1 MPVNRT
7 LGLTEKAREF
17 STTTDLLMTLA
28 LGFRVLD
35 GSLWLGPGLCNK
47 GLGRGGAWREVTCR
61 LLQVSPHTPLDWMMA
76 WMILLAGCL
85 GSSVAAAGLGPEQR
99 GRYSKDTQGH
109 VCHFYLSCKSN
120 VAQEGRIQRRKQC
133 CTSCNR
139 RRRIYVPTSGISSSP
154 QDSLFFL
161 LPQLSCPFPLEF

>member
-47 GLGRGGAWREVTCR
+47 GLGGGEPGGRSHAGFSKCP
-61 LLQVSPHTPLDWMMA
+61 LNTPLDWMMA

-85 GSSVAAAGLGPEQR
+85 GSSVAAAGLAPEQR

-120 VAQEGRIQRRKQC
+120 VAQEGGIQRRK
-133 CTSCNR
+133 R
-139 RRRIYVPTSGISSSP
+139 V
-154 QDSLFFL
+154 LH
-161 LPQLSCPFPLEF
+161 

>member
-47 GLGRGGAWREVTCR
+47 GLGGGGAWREVTCR
-61 LLQVSPHTPLDWMMA
+61 LLQVSPQHSAGLDDGLDDSAGWMPWEQCGCCWTCPGTERQVFKGHTRSRLSFLP
-76 WMILLAGCL
+76 ILQVKCSSRGQNSKKEA
-85 GSSVAAAGLGPEQR
+85 SVALAATEGDG
-99 GRYSKDTQGH
+99 SM
-109 VCHFYLSCKSN
+109 YLQ
-120 VAQEGRIQRRKQC
+120 VE
-133 CTSCNR
+133 
-139 RRRIYVPTSGISSSP
+139 SP
-154 QDSLFFL
+154 PPLKTPYFSFFPNL
-161 LPQLSCPFPLEF
+161 AVPFP

>member
-17 STTTDLLMTLA
+17 STSTDLLMTLA

-35 GSLWLGPGLCNK
+35 GSLWLGQGSAIK
-47 GLGRGGAWREVTCR
+47 VWAGRGGGGAWREVTCR

-85 GSSVAAAGLGPEQR
+85 GSSVAAAGLAPEQR

-120 VAQEGRIQRRKQC
+120 VAQEGGIQRRK
-133 CTSCNR
+133 R
-139 RRRIYVPTSGISSSP
+139 V
-154 QDSLFFL
+154 LH
-161 LPQLSCPFPLEF
+161 

>member
-47 GLGRGGAWREVTCR
+47 GLGGVSLEGGHMQA
-61 LLQVSPHTPLDWMMA
+61 SP
-76 WMILLAGCL
+76 
-85 GSSVAAAGLGPEQR
+85 SVPSTLRWTG
-99 GRYSKDTQGH
+99 
-109 VCHFYLSCKSN
+109 
-120 VAQEGRIQRRKQC
+120 
-133 CTSCNR
+133 
-139 RRRIYVPTSGISSSP
+139 
-154 QDSLFFL
+154 
-161 LPQLSCPFPLEF
+161 

>member
-7 LGLTEKAREF
+7 LGLTEKGREF

-47 GLGRGGAWREVTCR
+47 GLGGGEPGGRSHAGFSKCP
-61 LLQVSPHTPLDWMMA
+61 LNTPLDWMMA

-85 GSSVAAAGLGPEQR
+85 GSSVAAAGLAPEQR
-99 GRYSKDTQGH
+99 GRYSKGH
-109 VCHFYLSCKSN
+109 TRSCLSFLPILQVKCSSRGRNSKKEAN
-120 VAQEGRIQRRKQC
+120 VALAATEGDGSMYLQ
-133 CTSCNR
+133 
-139 RRRIYVPTSGISSSP
+139 VESP
-154 QDSLFFL
+154 PPLKTPYFSFFPNL
-161 LPQLSCPFPLEF
+161 AVPFP